1 MDDAFPITSLPDDPA
16 ALKSMIATL
25 SRQRDEAARQREELA
40 RRLTQRIDELHVEKL
55 RLEME
60 LLRLKKWYYGPR
72 ADRLN
77 MPGDVAQMLLEFA
90 GELEARPVNPADLPP
105 EAVADAGLDANAAAD
120 AAKSV
125 RRIKRG
131 RRNLAAFDH
140 LPVTRNVHDLS
151 DEEKRC

>member
-72 ADRLN
+72 ADRLST
-77 MPGDVAQMLLEFA
+77 PGDVAQMLLEFA
-90 GELEARPVNPADLPP
+90 GELEARPVDPAGLPP
-105 EAVADAGLDANAAAD
+105 GDAPATEPRN
-120 AAKSV
+120 V
-125 RRIKRG
+125 RWVSKG
-131 RRNLAAFDH
+131 RRNLADFEN
-140 LPVTRNVHDLS
+140 LPVIRR
-151 DEEKRC
+151 E